1 MSKPSWY
8 YRPYYTE
15 EQLVQKTIVLID
27 WHHYTDEEIENELW
41 YIARVPCVK
50 ARTIIGLA
58 KIQLGVADL
67 F

>member
-15 EQLVQKTIVLID
+15 EQLIQRVVTLID
-27 WHHYTDEEIENELW
+27 WHRYTDEEIENELW
-41 YIARVPCVK
+41 YIAHIPYVK
-50 ARTIIGLA
+50 ARQIIELA
-58 KIQLGVADL
+58 KIQLGADL

>member
-15 EQLVQKTIVLID
+15 EQLVQRVIVLID
-27 WHHYTDEEIENELW
+27 WHHYTDEEVENELW
-41 YIARVPCVK
+41 AIAHIPYVK
-50 ARTIIGLA
+50 ARQIIELA
-58 KIQLGVADL
+58 KIQLGIADL